1 MALTDKINDEIK
13 AAMRA
18 REKEKLEALRA
29 VKSALLLE
37 ATKGSDKGLT
47 EAVEMQILTRL
58 HKQRKESADIYQQQG
73 RPELAAEELFQA
85 EVIESFLPAQMD
97 ETEIDNAI
105 AAIIADT
112 GASGMQDMGKVM
124 GRATAEMAGRA
135 DAKLIADK
143 VRQKLQQG

>member
-1 MALTDKINDEIK
+1 MGLTEKINDQIK

-29 VKSALLLE
+29 IKSALLLE
-37 ATKGSDKGLT
+37 STKGGEKGIS

-58 HKQRKESADIYQQQG
+58 HKQRKESADIYKQQG
-73 RPELAAEELFQA
+73 RPELAAEEIFQA
-85 EVIESFLPAQMD
+85 EVIEAFLPAQMD
-97 ETEIDNAI
+97 EAEVDSAI

-112 GASGMQDMGKVM
+112 GAAGMQDMGKVM

-135 DAKLIADK
+135 DAKLIAAK
-143 VRQKLQQG
+143 VRQKLSQG